1 MGNTGNFMKSTR
13 TRLGLTTS
21 VVAGDMGF
29 SRSSL
34 TKWEIGTSLPSV
46 DVLERWATAL
56 KLGKDTRSAVLTIRR
71 WESIGDK

>member
-13 TRLGLTTS
+13 TRLGLTSS
-21 VVAGDMGF
+21 VVADEMGF

-46 DVLERWATAL
+46 DVLQRWSTAL
-56 KLGKDTRSAVLTIRR
+56 KLGSETRSAVLTIRR
-71 WESIGDK
+71 WESISDK